1 MIVEDA
7 VGSSDRE
14 AHDKALWVMK
24 KLFTAM
30 PTESVV
36 ARFKLR

>member
-14 AHDKALWVMK
+14 AHEKALWVMK
-24 KLFTAM
+24 KMFNTM
-30 PTESVV
+30 TTEEVV
-36 ARFKLR
+36 ARFKQR